1 MKKKFKTNRKR
12 IEQRLENRSMRAL
25 VYGLTTKWFM
35 KNGMLRV
42 LNADGSVNSE
52 KDCESLPMEKLIEN
66 VMGLYESILRGESG
80 YEAKGFLLREL
91 NRTGCL
97 VNKIL
102 SLLELNGD
110 LKKGTDIFDFVGKCG
125 LQVLWMADDEED
137 CVDDQTIRIAY
148 DVVATNSFFLTF

>member
-1 MKKKFKTNRKR
+1 MKKNCKTNRKR
-12 IEQRLENRSMRAL
+12 IEQRLENRSMMAL

-42 LNADGSVNSE
+42 LNSDGSINSGNDFDFLLE
-52 KDCESLPMEKLIEN
+52 AELIEN

-97 VNKIL
+97 INKIL

-110 LKKGTDIFDFVGKCG
+110 LEKEIDIFDFVGKCG
-125 LQVLWMADDEED
+125 LQVLWLANNEED
-137 CVDDQTIRIAY
+137 CVDDETIRVAY
-148 DVVATNSFFLTF
+148 DLVATRRNGR